1 MATIYNNINTNALST
16 ITNSTSISGSYL
28 VSNGS
33 GSVSWSTKDD
43 KLVEFVE
50 FALKLMGLDLKYS
63 DFENMSESDKIA
75 MIRDMK
81 INKIID

>member
-1 MATIYNNINTNALST
+1 MATIYNNSLTN
-16 ITNSTSISGSYL
+16 ITTATAITGSVGSYI
-28 VSNGS
+28 VSDATGTI
-33 GSVSWSTKDD
+33 SWGNKID
-43 KLVEFVE
+43 KKIEFIE
-50 FALKLMGLDLKYS
+50 FALELMGVDLKYS